1 MQYRDYYEVMGL
13 ARDASQDDI
22 KRAYRKLARKY
33 HPDVSKEAEAEQ
45 RFKEVGEAYE
55 VLKDPEKRSA
65 YDRMGPNWKAGQDF
79 QPPPGAGPGF
89 DFGDR
94 DFAGDPGEGG
104 EFSDFFEELFGRR
117 THRRDDAAGAG
128 GFRMQGQDQHARVQ
142 IDLEDSFR
150 GARRSIPLSVPVFDA
165 RGQMSLQE
173 RRLEVEIP
181 RGIRE
186 GQHLRLAGQ
195 GTPGVGGG
203 PPGDLYLEVNF
214 RPHPLYRVDGR
225 DLYLDLPVAPW
236 EAALGATVTAPTP
249 EGPVQLGIP
258 AGSSSGRKLRLKGRG
273 IPGPTPGDL
282 YAVLVI
288 ALPPADSDA
297 VRQAYRTLEEAGEF
311 RPRAHLG
318 V

>member
-1 MQYRDYYEVMGL
+1 V
-13 ARDASQDDI
+13 
-22 KRAYRKLARKY
+22 
-33 HPDVSKEAEAEQ
+33 
-45 RFKEVGEAYE
+45 
-55 VLKDPEKRSA
+55 
-65 YDRMGPNWKAGQDF
+65 
-79 QPPPGAGPGF
+79 
-89 DFGDR
+89 
-94 DFAGDPGEGG
+94 
-104 EFSDFFEELFGRR
+104 
-117 THRRDDAAGAG
+117 
-128 GFRMQGQDQHARVQ
+128 
-142 IDLEDSFR
+142 
-150 GARRSIPLSVPVFDA
+150 
-165 RGQMSLQE
+165 SLQE

-195 GTPGVGGG
+195 GMPGIGGG

-258 AGSSSGRKLRLKGRG
+258 AGSTSGRKLRLKGRG
-273 IPGPTPGDL
+273 IPGATPGDL
-282 YAVLVI
+282 YAVLVV
-288 ALPPADSDA
+288 ALPPADSEA
-297 VRQAYRTLEEAGEF
+297 VRQAYRALEQAGDF